1 MTSVQRKHFTLP
13 HIEYRPDVDG
23 LRAVAVLL
31 VVGYHVFPNWIQGGF
46 IGVDIFFVISG
57 FLISTIIL
65 RNLEAGHFSYS
76 EFYARRI
83 RRIFPALILVL
94 SVSYVI
100 GWYVL
105 LADEYRQLGKHI
117 TGGTSFV
124 SNFFLWKETGYFD
137 SEAESKPLLH
147 LWSLGIE
154 EQFYIFW
161 PLLLVLTWKWKR
173 GFFIAMLAMAL
184 TSFLANVYVI
194 GHNPSA
200 AFYSPLTRFWELL
213 VGGTLALLTL
223 DRQHVFK
230 ENTNWISFAGVA
242 LIVAGVLLVS
252 KRNVFPGWWA
262 LLPTTGAFLII
273 SVQPNAWVNRHLL
286 SNRFFVWVGLISYP
300 LYLWHWPLL
309 SFARIMEGGVP
320 SSGVR
325 VMVVSLSIFL
335 AWLTYVLIE
344 RKIRASRTLLL
355 LIVLVVLALSLFV
368 MGGVAWKRYLPPRNN
383 PEGFG
388 IVVKAMGD
396 MEYPRGFEAMRFDG
410 HTFFVKQASGENGN
424 VIFFGDSH
432 IAQYSARIN
441 KLLGEDPEGNKS
453 AIFAS
458 EGGCPPIPNVHD
470 DHHVGCEPFRSAAM
484 KYLLSK
490 EVDSVV
496 VGACWNCYL
505 TGETKEDRQN
515 GGGRYEYYYLE
526 NGIRKYLKSGDGI
539 SAALFELESFLKS
552 IARHKKVFLLL
563 DNPQDRQNHPKSLF
577 DGTRLTRLTYPS
589 SEKSLN
595 FDEVQKHLREQLVGI
610 AKRAGA
616 TIIDPTALLCVR
628 DRCRRTLEDGTPVYS
643 DSNHLRASY
652 VEKFANYMDIAVSR

>member
-13 HIEYRPDVDG
+13 HIEYRPDIDG

-31 VVGYHVFPNWIQGGF
+31 VIGYHVFPNWIQGGF

-57 FLISTIIL
+57 FLISTIL
-65 RNLEAGHFSYS
+65 LKNLESGRLGYF

-83 RRIFPALILVL
+83 RRIFPALMLVL
-94 SVSYVI
+94 SVSYVV

-124 SNFFLWKETGYFD
+124 SNFFLWKEAGYFD
-137 SEAESKPLLH
+137 SEAELKPLLH

-154 EQFYIFW
+154 EQFYILW
-161 PLLLVLTWKWKR
+161 PLLLALTWKWKR
-173 GFFIAMLAMAL
+173 SFLVAMLAMGLA
-184 TSFLANVYVI
+184 SFLANIYVI
-194 GHNPSA
+194 GHSPSA

-223 DRQHVFK
+223 DRQYIFK
-230 ENTNWISFAGVA
+230 ENTNWISFAGVM

-262 LLPTTGAFLII
+262 LLPTMGAFLII

-286 SNRFFVWVGLISYP
+286 SNRLFVWVGLISYP

-309 SFARIMEGGVP
+309 SFARIIEGGVP
-320 SSGVR
+320 SSAVR
-325 VMVVSLSIFL
+325 VIVVSLSIFL

-344 RKIRASRTLLL
+344 RKIRANRTLML
-355 LIVLVVLALSLFV
+355 LIVLVVLALSLSV
-368 MGGVAWKRYLPPRNN
+368 MGGLAWRRYLPPRNN

-388 IVVKAMGD
+388 IVVNAMGD
-396 MEYPRGFEAMRFDG
+396 REYPRGFEPVKFYG
-410 HTFFVKQASGENGN
+410 QTFFVKQTSRAKGN

-432 IAQYSARIN
+432 IAQYSPRIN
-441 KLLGEDPEGNKS
+441 KLLGEDPERNKP

-458 EGGCPPIPNVHD
+458 EGGCPPIPNVYE
-470 DHHVGCEPFRSAAM
+470 DHHVRCEAFRSATM
-484 KYLLSK
+484 KYLLSQ
-490 EVDSVV
+490 EVDSIV

-505 TGETKEDRQN
+505 IGETKEDRQN
-515 GGGRYEYYYLE
+515 GGGRSEYYYLE
-526 NGIRKYLKSGDGI
+526 NGIRKSLKSADGI
-539 SAALFELESFLKS
+539 SAALLELESLLKTIS
-552 IARHKKVFLLL
+552 QHKKVFLLL
-563 DNPQDRQNHPKSLF
+563 DNPQDRKYHPKSLF
-577 DGTRLTRLTYPS
+577 DGTRLTSLTYPS
-589 SEKSLN
+589 SEKLLN
-595 FDEVQKHLREQLVGI
+595 YDEVQKQLRERLIDI

-616 TIIDPTALLCVR
+616 TIIDPTEVLCVH
-628 DRCRRTLEDGTPVYS
+628 DRCRRTLEDGSPVYS
-643 DSNHLRASY
+643 DADHLRASY
-652 VEKFANYMDIAVSR
+652 VEKYATYMDITVSR